1 MKTKVFFE
9 KCRVWWLGGYY
20 IPVRNSWSYRLKKVH
35 LSDKE
40 KQLYEQKFGEKIILD
55 TEFDEW
61 YSSLIPAG

>member
-1 MKTKVFFE
+1 MKTKAFFE
-9 KCRVWWLGGYY
+9 KSRVWWWKGYN
-20 IPVRNSWSYRLKKVH
+20 IPVRNSWSYKLKKVH

-61 YSSLIPAG
+61 YNSITTNS